1 MMDLNKPMAIFDF
14 NEKATM
20 EAAGDKTFLGPP
32 VDRDRI
38 LMTTHCSVVNYEHK
52 GTKMILGKRDAAG
65 RDHYFK
71 VAESNV
77 TFHLTIAGH
86 VMLEEGE
93 RPLGIV
99 EGAAEG
105 DQLFCTFHG
114 HIYKTD

>member
-1 MMDLNKPMAIFDF
+1 MLDLNKPMAIYDW

-20 EAAGDKTFLGPP
+20 EASGDKTFLGPP

-71 VAESNV
+71 AIEGANIYQN
-77 TFHLTIAGH
+77 TIAGH

-93 RPLGIV
+93 RPLAIV
-99 EGAAEG
+99 EGPAIG
-105 DQLFCTFHG
+105 DEMYATFHG
-114 HIYKTD
+114 HIYKKE